1 MGWNRKVMNKRVD
14 TRIKLI
20 DQDVADIIL
29 MLKFVIEG
37 TGGEHDENVRARKL
51 MKRFLSFIENSPTRK
66 SAISSLIKEDIS
78 RIRLDSLM

>member
-1 MGWNRKVMNKRVD
+1 MNKRVD

-51 MKRFLSFIENSPTRK
+51 MKRFLSYMKLSKRD
-66 SAISSLIKEDIS
+66 SSISTLIREDID

>member
-1 MGWNRKVMNKRVD
+1 MNKRVE

-51 MKRFLSFIENSPTRK
+51 MKR
-66 SAISSLIKEDIS
+66 
-78 RIRLDSLM
+78 MH